1 MMNKVEI
8 FIGIIAFQIFLVSS
22 LACNKGHIH
31 KGGLRSI
38 KGTLRDDGKKTIVKS
53 SLIFKGLPSWS
64 KLDSSVKLYDI
75 LCIYRKKDNR
85 RAKGRCA
92 IERRIS
98 SARLQ

>member
-8 FIGIIAFQIFLVSS
+8 FIGIIAFQIFLASS
-22 LACNKGHIH
+22 LACHIDMY

-38 KGTLRDDGKKTIVKS
+38 KRTLRDDGKKTIVKS
-53 SLIFKGLPSWS
+53 SLIFKGLQWS

-85 RAKGRCA
+85 RA
-92 IERRIS
+92 
-98 SARLQ
+98 

>member
-8 FIGIIAFQIFLVSS
+8 FIGIIAFQIFLASS
-22 LACNKGHIH
+22 LACHIDMY

-38 KGTLRDDGKKTIVKS
+38 KRTLRDDGKKTIVKS
-53 SLIFKGLPSWS
+53 SLIFKVLPSWS

-85 RAKGRCA
+85 RA
-92 IERRIS
+92 
-98 SARLQ
+98 